1 MRSHEVTVLNQM
13 QQVFVYEIPEENF
26 NRQSLGTIE
35 ENGTFNLLK
44 SLPEGSIATA
54 KDLNAIRRE
63 FIQRVFTYYIVKLGA
78 GVDEE

>member
-1 MRSHEVTVLNQM
+1 M

-44 SLPEGSIATA
+44 SLPEGTIATA

>member
-13 QQVFVYEIPEENF
+13 QQVFVYAVSQDPRSRMSMEK
-26 NRQSLGTIE
+26 IE
-35 ENGTFNLLK
+35 ENGTYNLLK
-44 SLPEGSIATA
+44 SLPEGTIATA

-78 GVDEE
+78 GIDEE

>member
-44 SLPEGSIATA
+44 SLPEVSIATA

-78 GVDEE
+78 GKDEE